1 VAICRIPGIPHA
13 SSQSASRRLD
23 PDPSVAI
30 EHLECPLGPTATRV
44 RCFEDDFAADL
55 CDQVRRGGY
64 CRSTP
69 AIAASNL
76 QAAVSLEHIT
86 RLSPRAFL
94 VCEGYLTFAGWYKTD
109 ESCDKP

>member
-1 VAICRIPGIPHA
+1 MAFCKIPGIPHA
-13 SSQSASRRLD
+13 SSQPASRRLD
-23 PDPSVAI
+23 PDPSAAI
-30 EHLECPLGPTATRV
+30 EHLECPLGPTAIPA

-69 AIAASNL
+69 VITASNL
-76 QAAVSLEHIT
+76 PAAVSLEHIT
-86 RLSPRAFL
+86 RLPPLAFL
-94 VCEGYLTFAGWYKTD
+94 VREGYLTFAGWYKTD

>member
-1 VAICRIPGIPHA
+1 MAFCEIPGIPHA
-13 SSQSASRRLD
+13 SFQSAPRRLD

-64 CRSTP
+64 CRSTL
-69 AIAASNL
+69 AITASNL
-76 QAAVSLEHIT
+76 PAAVSLKHIT
-86 RLSPRAFL
+86 RQSPLAFL
-94 VCEGYLTFAGWYKTD
+94 VCEGCLTFAGWYKTD
-109 ESCDKP
+109 ESCDEP